1 MKRISLELEPYQI
14 KTLEQM
20 SDRHPKPYL
29 REKAAAIL
37 KVAAGERVEDV
48 AEKGLLKPR
57 KVATV
62 RDWVKAYREHGLGS
76 LYQAERRGRSFS
88 P

>member
-14 KTLEQM
+14 KTLEHM
-20 SDRHPKPYL
+20 RDRHPKPYL

-37 KVAAGERVEDV
+37 KVAAGEKVEDV

-62 RDWVKAYREHGLGS
+62 RGWIKAYQSAGLGS
-76 LYQAERRGRSFS
+76 LYQPIRHRRVFS